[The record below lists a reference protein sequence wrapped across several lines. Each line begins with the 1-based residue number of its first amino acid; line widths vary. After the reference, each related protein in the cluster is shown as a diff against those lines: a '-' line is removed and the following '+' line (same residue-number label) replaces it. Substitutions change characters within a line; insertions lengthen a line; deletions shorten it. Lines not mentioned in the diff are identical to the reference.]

1 MKLLL
6 NWMQNIMDKNSLTYS
21 IIYGTINLGGEAL
34 SKWEKL
40 LEKIRNN
47 PKTVT
52 FEEVDKV
59 MRRLGYDGKFPRTGS
74 SHCTYRKKGH
84 TPITVPRHE
93 PYVKEEYVK
102 LIIEVMDED

>member
-1 MKLLL
+1 M
-6 NWMQNIMDKNSLTYS
+6 
-21 IIYGTINLGGEAL
+21 

-40 LEKIRNN
+40 LKKIRNN

-59 MRRLGYDGKFPRTGS
+59 MRRMGYYGKFPHSGS
-74 SHCTYRKKGH
+74 SHCTYRKQGH

-102 LIIEVMDED
+102 LIIEIMDEN

>member
-1 MKLLL
+1 M
-6 NWMQNIMDKNSLTYS
+6 
-21 IIYGTINLGGEAL
+21 

-59 MRRLGYDGKFPRTGS
+59 MKRLGYDGKFPRSGS
-74 SHCTYRKKGH
+74 SHYTYRKPGH
-84 TPITVPRHE
+84 TPVTVPRHE

-102 LIIEVMDED
+102 QVIEAMDED

>member
-1 MKLLL
+1 M
-6 NWMQNIMDKNSLTYS
+6 
-21 IIYGTINLGGEAL
+21 

-52 FEEVDKV
+52 FDEVDK
-59 MRRLGYDGKFPRTGS
+59 G
-74 SHCTYRKKGH
+74 
-84 TPITVPRHE
+84 HE

>member
-1 MKLLL
+1 M
-6 NWMQNIMDKNSLTYS
+6 TYS
-21 IIYGTINLGGEAL
+21 IIYSTIILGGKAL

-74 SHCTYRKKGH
+74 SYCTYRKKVIH
-84 TPITVPRHE
+84 
-93 PYVKEEYVK
+93 
-102 LIIEVMDED
+102 L

>member
-1 MKLLL
+1 MNKNLL
-6 NWMQNIMDKNSLTYS
+6 TCS
-21 IIYGTINLGGEAL
+21 IIYGTICAEGEGL

-52 FEEVDKV
+52 FDEVDKV
-59 MRRLGYDGKFPRTGS
+59 MRRLGYDGTFPRSGS